1 MTRGFNVSLTVGC
14 RGAVVAWAGL
24 GLLHL
29 LGSCLLPSSLL
40 VSQALLKQREGEHGP
55 CTVSPAPKTCARLM
69 KPLEMRIRGL
79 VCFHVAAGRGRD
91 MEAEVS
97 HLLTISWGSE
107 AWDYS

>member
-24 GLLHL
+24 GSLRL

-55 CTVSPAPKTCARLM
+55 CTVSPAPKTCTRLM
-69 KPLEMRIRGL
+69 KPLETRRASVGL
-79 VCFHVAAGRGRD
+79 FASTWQQGEGGTWRLR
-91 MEAEVS
+91 S
-97 HLLTISWGSE
+97 HTC
-107 AWDYS
+107 